1 MHTPRK
7 YPRFPITGSAVVK
20 TGYSHFEFPG
30 SIEMF
35 SRGGI
40 GISTQVMIEKGTA
53 IFLEVDINTGSRS
66 TKVQLSGVVKNFTV
80 WGEKKLLGVQF
91 DEEISPDHE
100 PGIYDYLGC
109 LEKELIKDFNH
120 FS

>member
-20 TGYSHFEFPG
+20 TGFNQFEFPG
-30 SIEMF
+30 SIEKI
-35 SRGGI
+35 SRCGI
-40 GISTQVMIEKGTA
+40 GISTQVIIEKGTP

-66 TKVQLSGVVKNFTV
+66 SKVHLSGVVKNFSE
-80 WGEKKLLGVQF
+80 WGEMNLLGVQF
-91 DEEISPDHE
+91 DQEISPDHE

-109 LEKELIKDFNH
+109 LEKELIKEFNH

>member
-20 TGYSHFEFPG
+20 TGYSQLEFPG

-35 SRGGI
+35 SRCGV
-40 GISTQVMIEKGTA
+40 GISTQVVIQKGTP
-53 IFLEVDINTGSRS
+53 IFLEADIHTGSRTS
-66 TKVQLSGVVKNFTV
+66 RVLLSGVVKNFTE
-80 WGEKKLLGVQF
+80 WGEKNLIGVQF
-91 DEEISPDHE
+91 DQEISPDHE
-100 PGIYDYLGC
+100 PRLYDYLGC
-109 LEKELIKDFNH
+109 LEKELIKEFNR